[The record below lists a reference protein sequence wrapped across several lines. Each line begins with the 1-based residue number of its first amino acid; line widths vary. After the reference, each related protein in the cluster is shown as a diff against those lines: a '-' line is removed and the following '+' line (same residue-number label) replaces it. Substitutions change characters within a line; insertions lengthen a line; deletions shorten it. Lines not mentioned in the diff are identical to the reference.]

1 MHRATQYGRGVDEH
15 VNVPDRRPQAG
26 SRLLSLAA
34 GTVPEFAPAEVVD
47 AAAEAGFPAVGV
59 WFDPPTW
66 SPQVLRAVAARLAF
80 HGLIALDVEP
90 IMLGSADDHGEA
102 IVDAAIELGARHV
115 LVASREADNGAV
127 AARLAALA
135 GRLEGSA
142 VTLVLEFLPALGVRS
157 FAQAS
162 AIVDSVA
169 HPAVGVLVDAL
180 HLARAGESPE
190 ALRSAPAGRLPY
202 LQLCDAGV
210 PPNDLSPMG
219 LIREALHERL
229 LPGEGELPLERLLAE
244 VPEVPISFEVRSAW
258 LRDTYPDP
266 VERAHAVFA
275 SVRP

>member
-1 MHRATQYGRGVDEH
+1 MDEH
-15 VNVPDRRPQAG
+15 SKVPDRRPHVGA
-26 SRLLSLAA
+26 RLLSLAA
-34 GTVPEFAPAEVVD
+34 GTVPDFAPAEVVD
-47 AAAEAGFPAVGV
+47 AAAAAGFPAVGV
-59 WFDPPTW
+59 WFDPATW
-66 SPQVLRAVAARLAF
+66 SPQVLRGVADRLAF
-80 HGLIALDVEP
+80 HGLTALDVEP

-142 VTLVLEFLPALGVRS
+142 VTLVLEFLPALGVRT

-162 AIVDSVA
+162 AIVDAVA

-180 HLARAGESPE
+180 HLARAGEAPE
-190 ALRSAPAGRLPY
+190 VLRAAPAGRLPY
-202 LQLCDAGV
+202 LQLCDAGA
-210 PPNDLSPMG
+210 PPDDTSPMG

-229 LPGEGELPLERLLAE
+229 LPGEGSLPLDSLLAC

-266 VERAHAVFA
+266 VERARAVLT
-275 SVRP
+275 SVQR

>member
-1 MHRATQYGRGVDEH
+1 MDEQLTG
-15 VNVPDRRPQAG
+15 NDRRPHVG

-34 GTVPEFAPAEVVD
+34 GTLPEFAPAEVVD
-47 AAAEAGFPAVGV
+47 AAAAADFPAVGV
-59 WFDPPTW
+59 WFDPATW
-66 SPQVLRAVAARLAF
+66 SPQVLRSVAARLDH

-102 IVDAAIELGARHV
+102 IVDAAVELGARHV
-115 LVASREADNGAV
+115 LVASREADSGAV

-135 GRLEGSA
+135 ARVEGSA

-157 FAQAS
+157 FAQAN
-162 AIVDSVA
+162 AIVDQVA

-190 ALRSAPAGRLPY
+190 MLHAAPSGRLPY
-202 LQLCDAGV
+202 LQLCDAGA
-210 PPNDLSPMG
+210 PPDDLSPMG
-219 LIREALHERL
+219 LIREALHGRL
-229 LPGEGELPLERLLAE
+229 VPGEGVLPLDQLLAA

-266 VERAHAVFA
+266 VERARAVFA

>member
-1 MHRATQYGRGVDEH
+1 MDEH
-15 VNVPDRRPQAG
+15 SLGPDRRPQVG

-34 GTVPEFAPAEVVD
+34 GTVPDIGPADAVD
-47 AAAEAGFPAVGV
+47 AAAAAGFPAVGV
-59 WFDPPTW
+59 WFDPATW
-66 SPQVLRAVAARLAF
+66 SAQVLRSVAARLDH

-102 IVDAAIELGARHV
+102 IVDAAVELGARHV

-135 GRLEGSA
+135 ARADGSA

-162 AIVDSVA
+162 AIVDAVD

-180 HLARAGESPE
+180 HLARADETPE
-190 ALRSAPAGRLPY
+190 VLRAAPAGLLPY
-202 LQLCDAGV
+202 LQLCDAGA
-210 PPNDLSPMG
+210 PPDDTSPMG

-229 LPGEGELPLERLLAE
+229 LPGEGTLPLDGLLAA

-266 VERAHAVFA
+266 VERARAVLT
-275 SVRP
+275 SVQR